1 MPLPSSLIG
10 IQSPEIEHQVD
21 ARWLMAYAGGIDDAN
36 PRYLDTTQTLA
47 CHPVFPVC
55 LEWPAIL
62 ASRDGAARASLTTD
76 EASRGVH
83 AGHDLVIH
91 RLPRADERVAT
102 QATTVSVS
110 PSRAGAVQVLRLDT
124 KSTGGELLCQTW
136 QTSIFRGVDVEGD
149 ASAID
154 QIPARPQ
161 PEGESIDN
169 VITRA
174 VPTQAAHVYTECARI
189 WNPIH
194 TDRAVAQAA
203 GLDDIILH
211 GTATLAYAITE
222 IVNRYAGAKPS
233 RVKRLGGDF
242 RAQVF
247 MPSTIG
253 IRMHDRTDDNGEGL
267 VTFSVATSDG
277 EDAIRSGYVV
287 LAGDS
292 ADE

>member
-1 MPLPSSLIG
+1 MPLPSSLVG
-10 IQSPEIEHQVD
+10 TSSPSIEHDVD
-21 ARWLMAYAGGIDDAN
+21 ARWLMAYAAGVGDAN
-36 PRYLDTTQTLA
+36 PCYLDTTTELS

-62 ASRDGAARASLTTD
+62 ASRDDAADSALSRD

-83 AGHDLVIH
+83 AGHDLLIH
-91 RLPRADERVAT
+91 RLPRADERT
-102 QATTVSVS
+102 QTTATTVSIA

-124 KSTGGELLCQTW
+124 TESGGELLCQTW
-136 QTSIFRGVDVEGD
+136 QTTIFRGVDVDGD
-149 ASAID
+149 APGID
-154 QIPARPQ
+154 TPPARPE
-161 PEGESIDN
+161 PSGESIDH
-169 VITRA
+169 VVTRSVGA
-174 VPTQAAHVYTECARI
+174 QAAHVYTECARI

-194 TDRAVAQAA
+194 TDRAVAHAA
-203 GLDDIILH
+203 GLAEIILH

-222 IVNRYAGAKPS
+222 IVNRYASADPS

-253 IRMHDRTDDNGEGL
+253 IRMHDRTNDAGDGL
-267 VTFSVATSDG
+267 VTFSVATADG

-287 LAGDS
+287 LEGGS
-292 ADE
+292 DE